1 MLIKRYGSRLRDC
14 KWHNWKE
21 FLSRLFFG
29 IVRFFMFVFA
39 IAFAAVLNFPC
50 PCITNGQWQV
60 GVLAVFLGWINMIT
74 FIKLVPRLGVY
85 VLMFLNVIYSFLKMF
100 LLGLLLVIAFGL
112 AFYMLFRNPSELVCL
127 WTKVLCNNYVD
138 SCFYASSQ
146 RTAFATPARA
156 LIKAMTMPLANFDF
170 DGMFHLSDDE
180 DEIAYVGASYLMWIV
195 FVIILAIL
203 FQNLLVSLPLYWW
216 DSCNGRATVEL
227 IISVSLSLVSKPS
240 KGECQLVSLQTSKK
254 FLQWLQIKSSYMF
267 D

>member
-1 MLIKRYGSRLRDC
+1 MVFADWRTYILATFTFVLSAVRAILQIYEIYMLIKRYGSRLRDC

-21 FLSRLFFG
+21 CLSRLFFG

-127 WTKVLCNNYVD
+127 
-138 SCFYASSQ
+138 
-146 RTAFATPARA
+146 
-156 LIKAMTMPLANFDF
+156 
-170 DGMFHLSDDE
+170 
-180 DEIAYVGASYLMWIV
+180 
-195 FVIILAIL
+195 
-203 FQNLLVSLPLYWW
+203 
-216 DSCNGRATVEL
+216 
-227 IISVSLSLVSKPS
+227 
-240 KGECQLVSLQTSKK
+240 
-254 FLQWLQIKSSYMF
+254 
-267 D
+267 